1 MVSHNNNTKGIFL
14 ILFGMA
20 LFSIQDSLIK
30 YVYEDLALYEL
41 YFGRTL
47 VASIWLFSFLLIT
60 KKKIIFKTHYPYLT
74 LLRIVLFFIGFSSF
88 YISLSFMTLAMA
100 NALFF
105 SSPFFMSIFAKIFLK
120 EDIGIRRWSAIVVGF
135 IGVIIVLDPNFNDFN
150 YLKLA
155 PVLCAFCYASSMTIT
170 KITSEKDNVYT
181 QMIHLY
187 IMALTLSLVI
197 FIFAGKGQFNIFDN
211 PTLQFI
217 LREWFSNPYYVWPFI
232 VIMGTVAAVSFY
244 CVFSAYSI
252 ASPSVV
258 SLFEYSLIIWAMIA
272 GYILFDTIPTLNTF
286 VGSGIIIA
294 AGTYIYFREKV
305 KDQMIVTDT
314 PTR

>member
-1 MVSHNNNTKGIFL
+1 
-14 ILFGMA
+14 
-20 LFSIQDSLIK
+20 
-30 YVYEDLALYEL
+30 
-41 YFGRTL
+41 
-47 VASIWLFSFLLIT
+47 
-60 KKKIIFKTHYPYLT
+60 
-74 LLRIVLFFIGFSSF
+74 
-88 YISLSFMTLAMA
+88 MTLAMA